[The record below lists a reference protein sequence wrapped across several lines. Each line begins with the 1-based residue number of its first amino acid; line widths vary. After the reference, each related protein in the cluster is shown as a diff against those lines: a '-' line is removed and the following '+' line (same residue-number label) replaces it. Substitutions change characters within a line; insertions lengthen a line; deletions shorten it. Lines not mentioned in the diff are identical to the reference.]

1 MSVLGIILHVVC
13 QIRRFVLHLNLS
25 SRGISGLDA
34 GGGQWGAVGMSGGQY
49 GKSPITGG
57 DKLPNSMRNG
67 DLSGRLST
75 DGGVVRLVGIEGR
88 AGGVSG
94 SGAWVMGRPA
104 ASTTRMSQV
113 FMASVWPLDQNQ
125 AK

>member
-1 MSVLGIILHVVC
+1 MASTHIHLVSTCHHLVSTRMSVLGIILHLVC

-57 DKLPNSMRNG
+57 DKLANSMRNG

-75 DGGVVRLVGIEGR
+75 DGGVVRGHRTLPIRRCRER
-88 AGGVSG
+88 NH
-94 SGAWVMGRPA
+94 
-104 ASTTRMSQV
+104 
-113 FMASVWPLDQNQ
+113 LLNL
-125 AK
+125 